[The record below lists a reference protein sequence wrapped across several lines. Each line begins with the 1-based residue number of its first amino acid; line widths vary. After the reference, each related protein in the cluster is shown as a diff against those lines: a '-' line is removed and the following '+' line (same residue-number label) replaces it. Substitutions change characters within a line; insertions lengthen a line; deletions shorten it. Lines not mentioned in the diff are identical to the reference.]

1 MYLKV
6 QSSFVL
12 FYFKEE
18 RQSLRQ
24 LLVEIFGCLCGL
36 KKEILSQLL
45 CSVLPSEL
53 AMEIMK
59 RKEGKKN
66 SGHHNRASKMAE
78 KKGSFLLWAFQLW
91 LISQE
96 SSYCNACTFKLF
108 DPESG

>member
-59 RKEGKKN
+59 RKEGKKKFRT
-66 SGHHNRASKMAE
+66 S
-78 KKGSFLLWAFQLW
+78 QL
-91 LISQE
+91 
-96 SSYCNACTFKLF
+96 
-108 DPESG
+108 

>member
-24 LLVEIFGCLCGL
+24 LLVEIFACLCGL

-59 RKEGKKN
+59 RKEGNKN
-66 SGHHNRASKMAE
+66 SGHHNFDWYP
-78 KKGSFLLWAFQLW
+78 KKVHIVVPALSNFL
-91 LISQE
+91 
-96 SSYCNACTFKLF
+96 T
-108 DPESG
+108 PESG

>member
-53 AMEIMK
+53 VMEIMK
-59 RKEGKKN
+59 RKEGKKIQ
-66 SGHHNRASKMAE
+66 GITT
-78 KKGSFLLWAFQLW
+78 
-91 LISQE
+91 LIDISRKF
-96 SSYCNACTFKLF
+96 CTFKLF
-108 DPESG
+108 DPEIG

>member
-1 MYLKV
+1 MLDFEFKEVECNMYLKV

-66 SGHHNRASKMAE
+66 SGHHN
-78 KKGSFLLWAFQLW
+78 
-91 LISQE
+91 
-96 SSYCNACTFKLF
+96 F
-108 DPESG
+108 D